1 MWRSLLFV
9 PTLEERFVAKA
20 GTRGADALVLD
31 LEASIAPDRKDEA
44 RKALPQAV
52 NKLSADLPVTVRI
65 NPLWMA
71 AIKDLEASVLPGV
84 EAIHI
89 AQCES
94 AEQVRAID
102 RVVSD
107 LEAQRSRLKKCLFL
121 LSVLI
126 LKNIFYFIKE
136 FVSQLCIHS
145 YFCHF
150 RPFYI

>member
-20 GTRGADALVLD
+20 GSRGADALVLD

-44 RKALPQAV
+44 RKALPEAV

-89 AQCES
+89 AQWFAPSTE
-94 AEQVRAID
+94 
-102 RVVSD
+102 
-107 LEAQRSRLKKCLFL
+107 LFL
-121 LSVLI
+121 IWKPSGLFQPGGS
-126 LKNIFYFIKE
+126 
-136 FVSQLCIHS
+136 S
-145 YFCHF
+145 
-150 RPFYI
+150 